1 MMIFGIG
8 KKGKEVKILDD
19 FRGVTKPGEM
29 VLVYVVF
36 LILNTS
42 LS

>member
-1 MMIFGIG
+1 MMIFGLG

-29 VLVYVVF
+29 VLVLGIY
-36 LILNTS
+36 S
-42 LS
+42 LSPIG